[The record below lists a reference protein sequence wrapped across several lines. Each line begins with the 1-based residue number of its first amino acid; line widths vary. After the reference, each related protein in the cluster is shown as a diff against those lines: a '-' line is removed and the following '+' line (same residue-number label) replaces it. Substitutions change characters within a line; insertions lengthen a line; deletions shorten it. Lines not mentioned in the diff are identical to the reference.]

1 MTLNNVSHVCFTSQE
16 DIPAIR
22 LMMADELHN
31 QRVLP
36 VVCGKDIHTNNE
48 NILPLHKKMDV
59 SHVDN
64 DSLQIPTCI
73 NDGFPQSPIK
83 SGSCEP
89 PVDDNSLQ
97 TAFSD
102 SFPQVLVD
110 DVFLRTPMED
120 SSVHIL
126 PHTPVDESPG
136 DNSFSFL
143 KKDNKI
149 NVNSWEELPE
159 ELQAVLPSQ
168 SQYTYVIDNFQ
179 TLPCEDFSG
188 APKFSFEFQARINIS
203 SGDQASQWLSD
214 MFLHS
219 KCTYRHAGGRQSK
232 GQKVL
237 YKAHMHCQHK
247 KKPLTPKQMEKPKKS
262 KEKRPFLESVR
273 NKKTDCPSSL
283 ILTVT
288 VPSNKMKRKSQLNC
302 VKISHPTIIKMCFN
316 HDHPVDSAH
325 ALSFR
330 PIASQ
335 TKESYYRL
343 FSSGHSV
350 ATARHTYE
358 TRMML
363 EADEEEEMVKL
374 GDRAF
379 NPNPQ
384 DVSRLY
390 DEWRTKELGPKNG
403 CEMFKKLDEMIE
415 NYNKSSGGKIVMQKY
430 ATEMYDEKAE
440 VSESDVNDENEPPR
454 KKRKSVPSPLNVAIC
469 TPLMARVHENIPQAG
484 EIAFID
490 STSSLDRYNLSM
502 FVISTSHSGGG
513 LPLGVLI
520 TSDEKAPTLEAS
532 LASFCG
538 ILPDKAFF
546 GQGPSTGPQIIM
558 SDDSSSQSLAVTATW
573 PKARQLLCVFHVLQ
587 SFWTWLHDGKHH
599 IPANHRQ
606 PLMLKVK
613 DLVYAKTEQ
622 QLCSKYTEL
631 LIDKTVKLYPQFIEH
646 VNTHWSRKEKWS
658 ICYRE
663 HLLVRG
669 NHTNNYAESGIKI
682 MKELVFSRI
691 KAYNLIEMISFVV
704 DTMDLYYKHKLL
716 HLANNRIERCISLR
730 FCGMKSST
738 IAKEN
743 IAPTEDPN
751 VFMVD
756 SQTSR
761 GVVYTV
767 DMQLSV
773 CTCPLGSDGSP
784 CSHQAAITKHF
795 HYTSCNSIPSMF
807 PEKRRELAMIAL
819 GDKAVQDL
827 SYYSSLHQKADES
840 FKCQSTVDCVE
851 ETAFDFSSNSWKIIK
866 EGALDDTLD
875 DSQHL
880 VMPSNI
886 DSRSTVSIL
895 DTQQCG
901 STSLLQDIEFV
912 FNDLKERVKSDS
924 DNHLSTGVKKFC
936 ERYKKML
943 QQSPNYNTLTSAFHK
958 FGWVFGG
965 TITRQVGTLRHGRRI
980 SVQAIAAGRRRKT
993 LSRGKQRTQLGRP
1006 VKLESSTQRTK
1017 GGAVSRYNI
1026 PARNSKPPKRLHSF
1040 STNVQLGQQNAGK
1053 W

>member
-1 MTLNNVSHVCFTSQE
+1 
-16 DIPAIR
+16 
-22 LMMADELHN
+22 MMAEELQN
-31 QRVLP
+31 ERVLP
-36 VVCGKDIHTNNE
+36 IVCGKDIHTNNE
-48 NILPLHKKMDV
+48 MDV

-64 DSLQIPTCI
+64 PLQIRTCI
-73 NDGFPQSPIK
+73 NDGSPQSPIP

-89 PVDDNSLQ
+89 PVHDSSLQ
-97 TAFSD
+97 TVFID
-102 SFPQVLVD
+102 SLPQVSVD
-110 DVFLRTPMED
+110 NDFLRTPVED
-120 SSVHIL
+120 SSIHI
-126 PHTPVDESPG
+126 PPQTSVDETLC
-136 DNSFSFL
+136 DKN
-143 KKDNKI
+143 I
-149 NVNSWEELPE
+149 NVNSWEDLPE
-159 ELQAVLPSQ
+159 ELQAVLPSL
-168 SQYTYVIDNFQ
+168 SQYTYVIDTFQ
-179 TLPCEDFSG
+179 RLPREDFSG
-188 APKFSFEFQARINIS
+188 APEFAFEFQARVNIS
-203 SGDQASQWLSD
+203 SGEQASQWLSD

-219 KCTYRHAGGRQSK
+219 KCTYRHTGGRQSK

-262 KEKRPFLESVR
+262 KEKRPFLKNVR

-288 VPSNKMKRKSQLNC
+288 VPSSKMKRKSQLNC

-316 HDHPVDSAH
+316 HDHPIDSAH

-343 FSSGHSV
+343 FSSGHSA

-358 TRMML
+358 TRMLL
-363 EADEEEEMVKL
+363 EADEEEEMVIL
-374 GDRAF
+374 GDRAL

-390 DEWRTKELGPKNG
+390 DKWRTKELGPENG

-430 ATEMYDEKAE
+430 ATEMYDEKAK
-440 VSESDVNDENEPPR
+440 VSESDVNDENEPPH

-520 TSDEKAPTLEAS
+520 TSDEKSPTLEAS
-532 LASFCG
+532 LASLCG
-538 ILPDKAFF
+538 ILPDKAFY

-558 SDDSSSQSLAVTATW
+558 SDDSLSQSLAVTATW

-606 PLMLKVK
+606 PLMLKIK
-613 DLVYAKTEQ
+613 DLVHAKTEQ
-622 QLCSKYTEL
+622 QLHSKYTEL
-631 LIDKTVKLYPQFIEH
+631 LKDKTVKLYPQFIEH
-646 VNTHWSRKEKWS
+646 VNTHWSRKEKWA

-663 HLLVRG
+663 HLLVQG

-704 DTMDLYYKHKLL
+704 DTMDLYYKRKLL

-756 SQTSR
+756 SQTTR

-795 HYTSCNSIPSMF
+795 HYASYNSIPSMF

-827 SYYSSLHQKADES
+827 SYYSSLHQKADEF
-840 FKCQSTVDCVE
+840 FKCQSTIDRVE
-851 ETAFDFSSNSWKIIK
+851 ETTVDFSSNSWKIVK

-875 DSQHL
+875 VSQHL
-880 VMPSNI
+880 VTPSNS
-886 DSRSTVSIL
+886 DTCSTVGML

-943 QQSPNYNTLTSAFHK
+943 QQSPNYNTLTHLHFTSL
-958 FGWVFGG
+958 
-965 TITRQVGTLRHGRRI
+965 VGY
-980 SVQAIAAGRRRKT
+980 SVVLLPNK
-993 LSRGKQRTQLGRP
+993 
-1006 VKLESSTQRTK
+1006 
-1017 GGAVSRYNI
+1017 
-1026 PARNSKPPKRLHSF
+1026 
-1040 STNVQLGQQNAGK
+1040 
-1053 W
+1053 